1 MTKATDD
8 KAASRRDFLK
18 LAGVAPVAAGA
29 VVIGTEAEAEADAPK
44 KSGIQDTDHI
54 RTYYKTARF

>member
-1 MTKATDD
+1 L
-8 KAASRRDFLK
+8 LK
-18 LAGVAPVAAGA
+18 LAGAAPVAAGA
-29 VVIGTEAEAEADAPK
+29 VAIGAEAEASTDGPA